1 MKQNTQEKKL
11 FTFGISTLA
20 LVIFPLAWFLSQAIL
35 FRELT
40 KYLPRPVLVLLAIIF
55 GSSFIFLLYLGM
67 NKIINLAP
75 ERYHEGLYGAMFIGP
90 AIFLLFL
97 FLFYPAVR
105 TIYLSFFDKRGNNF
119 IGLDNYVWSFSD
131 QAMLITIRNQVIWLV
146 GVVSLVIL
154 FGLVVGY
161 ISDRLKKGEAFFKS
175 IIFMPM
181 AISAVGSSAIFKFI
195 YEYRPPPLTQI
206 GLINGIRVGR
216 GTDINGKECGNNAIL
231 EDGSKIDYVREG
243 CSKPIGWLQQR
254 DMSNL
259 PSFQDISEGG
269 FLLNLFVDFPI
280 NTVLLML
287 VMVWMFTG
295 FAMVVFSA
303 AIKAIPAEIIEAGQ
317 IDGASESKIF
327 ISIVIPYLKATIIV
341 VATYLTVSV
350 LKAFDIIYVT
360 TRGDF
365 ETNLLA
371 VKMLDEFAKFL
382 NQGRSAAVAVIIF
395 ISVIPVIILNV
406 YRNRQEAKE

>member
-1 MKQNTQEKKL
+1 MDSKFLNVGIRVIA
-11 FTFGISTLA
+11 FG
-20 LVIFPLAWFLSQAIL
+20 IFPLTWCLAQAIL

-327 ISIVIPYLKATIIV
+327 ISIVIPYLKATIVV

-350 LKAFDIIYVT
+350 LKAFDIIYLT

>member
-1 MKQNTQEKKL
+1 MKQQTQQEKLKSI
-11 FTFGISTLA
+11 GISMLA
-20 LVIFPLAWFLSQAIL
+20 LGFFPLVWFLSQAIL